1 VVRFSPE
8 HEKHLAV
15 KGPTRMTPD
24 AIEHQTLG
32 RESMPAD
39 APAEHDSL
47 IARHRRIAWLI
58 GLILVIVLI
67 GWLIHHRLAANRK
80 PPFDAMM
87 GGPLPVSVAK
97 VSTADVPV
105 MIDALGTVTPL
116 ATVTVRPQVNGPIV
130 KIAFQEGQTIRKG
143 GLLALIDPRPYQAA
157 LDQAIGQLGRDQ
169 AALAGARADLV
180 RYKQL
185 LAQNS
190 VAQQTYSDE
199 LATVNQDEAA
209 LEADR
214 AAIETARLNLG
225 YCRVT
230 SPVTGLVGL
239 RQVDVGN
246 LVQANQT
253 TPIVTVTQM
262 QPMSVIFTVPENDL
276 SQILQHARGGQK
288 LAVQVWDRLMQHLIA
303 TGTLASID
311 NQINTS
317 TGTLQLRALF
327 DNSDSELF
335 PNEFVNVK
343 LLVDTLPNQIVVP
356 GAAVQNGPS
365 SNFVYIVNPDH
376 TVTMRTVTTGPTD
389 GNDIAITKGL
399 TAGETVVTDGAD
411 QLRDG
416 AKILLPGETP
426 PSFASGAGA
435 AAGGANARCAR
446 LASFMKSATG
456 SKATRLAK
464 VYARLGC
471 ARTGASAG
479 AKAAA
484 PAP

>member
-1 VVRFSPE
+1 
-8 HEKHLAV
+8 
-15 KGPTRMTPD
+15 MTPD

-39 APAEHDSL
+39 APPEHDSL
-47 IARHRRIAWLI
+47 IARRRRIAWLI
-58 GLILVIVLI
+58 GLALALFLI

-80 PPFDAMM
+80 PPFEAMM

-97 VSTADVPV
+97 ASTADVPV
-105 MIDALGTVTPL
+105 VIDALGTVTPL

-130 KIAFQEGQTIRKG
+130 KIAFQEGQTIQKG
-143 GLLALIDPRPYQAA
+143 GLLAVIDPRPYQAA
-157 LDQAIGQLGRDQ
+157 LDQAVGQLGRDQ
-169 AALAGARADLV
+169 AALGGARADLV

-209 LEADR
+209 VEADR
-214 AAIETARLNLG
+214 AAIETARLNLS
-225 YCRVT
+225 YCQVT

-239 RQVDVGN
+239 RQVDIGN

-253 TPIVTVTQM
+253 TPIATVTQM
-262 QPMSVIFTVPENDL
+262 QPMSVLFTVPESDL
-276 SQILQHARGGQK
+276 SQLLQHASGGRK
-288 LAVQVWDRLMQHLIA
+288 LSVEAWDSKMPHLIA

-327 DNSDSELF
+327 DNSHSELF

-343 LLVDTLPNQIVVP
+343 LVLDTLRNQIVVP

-376 TVTMRTVTTGPTD
+376 TVAMRTVTTGPTD
-389 GNDIAITKGL
+389 GNNIAIMKGL
-399 TAGETVVTDGAD
+399 TPGETVVTDGAD

-416 AKILLPGETP
+416 ASVLLPGEKP
-426 PSFASGAGA
+426 PASFASGAGA
-435 AAGGANARCAR
+435 GKSSSARCAR
-446 LASFMKSATG
+446 LASFTKKATG
-456 SKATRLAK
+456 TRATRLAE
-464 VYARLGC
+464 VSARLGC
-471 ARTGASAG
+471 GGSP
-479 AKAAA
+479 AAA
-484 PAP
+484 KTGPQP